1 MLSLAELR
9 RAVPLLETRLR
20 GHRVQ
25 AIAQPDATSVVLS
38 TYGGGSAER
47 TGAKHHLRLSCRP
60 GGARV
65 GLLER
70 PPAALPTPPAFSQY
84 LRAHV
89 MNAQIVAFRLIGD
102 DRQLA
107 MRLRAREGDF
117 EVLLAIFGRRSN
129 VLLLDAQ
136 GRVATAMRPLAETRP
151 ELALGEE
158 WASPASKPPSIGE
171 DRFADV
177 PDERFLYAIEEAY
190 ADAEDLGVIES
201 LRRDLERAL
210 RKEAKAQDR
219 KLAKIAQ
226 TLAEAEMAAGLER
239 EGELLKSAL
248 ARVTRGDTQ
257 VVVRDFA
264 TGEEVTIA
272 LDPTRSPADNLG
284 RIFKRYQKAVRSL
297 AKAGAQQE
305 EVRAARDEVASLEQ
319 ELLAA
324 VREADRTVRKRSRH
338 LRRGPRY
345 AACSR
350 STRAKGTAGPSRPGR
365 AKEGKLGKRIVP
377 QRLMPRRYETAGGLE
392 VWVGRSDEGND
403 FLTTRLAAGNDL
415 FFHLDGAPGSHVI
428 LRTEGRSDPP
438 SEATLDACELAV
450 HFSKAKN
457 ATRADVH
464 VVPIKNV
471 KKPKGAQARPRDGPR
486 RQDDPPAPH
495 TEATPAH
502 PRCPDRRRGLKEVLH
517 RSAERAQRATSDGR
531 ALPGPTTS

>member
-1 MLSLAELR
+1 VLSLAELR

-47 TGAKHHLRLSCRP
+47 KGAKHHLRLSCRP
-60 GGARV
+60 GCARV

-89 MNAQIVAFRLIGD
+89 LNAQIVALRLIGD

-136 GRVATAMRPLAETRP
+136 GRVAAAMRLLADTRP

-158 WASPASKPPSIGE
+158 WASPSSKPPTVGE
-171 DRFADV
+171 DRFAGV

-190 ADAEDLGVIES
+190 ADAEDRGEIDS
-201 LRRDLERAL
+201 LRRDLERSL

-219 KLAKIAQ
+219 KLAKIDQ
-226 TLAEAEMAAGLER
+226 TLAEAEKAAGLER
-239 EGELLKSAL
+239 EGELLKGAL
-248 ARVTRGDTQ
+248 ARVKRGDTQ
-257 VVVRDFA
+257 VVARDFA

-272 LDPTRSPADNLG
+272 LDPTRSPADNLD

-297 AKAGAQQE
+297 AKAGAQRE
-305 EVRAARDEVASLEQ
+305 EVRAARDEVAGLEEGLQ
-319 ELLAA
+319 AA
-324 VREADRTVRKRSRH
+324 VREAESD
-338 LRRGPRY
+338 GPRALEAFASRPAVRRLLKKY
-345 AACSR
+345 AAKETS
-350 STRAKGTAGPSRPGR
+350 GPSRPGR
-365 AKEGKLGKRIVP
+365 AKAGKLGKRDVP
-377 QRLMPRRYETAGGLE
+377 QRLMPRRYGTAGGLE

-471 KKPKGAQARPRDGPR
+471 KKPKGSK
-486 RQDDPPAPH
+486 
-495 TEATPAH
+495 
-502 PRCPDRRRGLKEVLH
+502 RGLVMVHGGKTIDL
-517 RSAERAQRATSDGR
+517 RRTQKRLQRILAARIEEGD
-531 ALPGPTTS
+531 

>member
-1 MLSLAELR
+1 VLSLEELR
-9 RAVPLLETRLR
+9 RAVPLLEARLR

-25 AIAQPDATSVVLS
+25 AIAQPDATSVVFT
-38 TYGGGSAER
+38 TYGGRSAEG
-47 TGAKHHLRLSCRP
+47 TGAKQRLRLSCRP
-60 GGARV
+60 GCARV

-70 PPAALPTPPAFSQY
+70 TPAALPTPPAFSQY

-89 MNAQIVAFRLIGD
+89 MNAEIAAFRLIGD

-136 GRVATAMRPLAETRP
+136 GRVAAAMRPLANTRP

-158 WASPASKPPSIGE
+158 WVSPSSKPPTVGE
-171 DRFADV
+171 NRFADV
-177 PDERFLYAIEEAY
+177 PDERVLYAIEEAY
-190 ADAEDLGVIES
+190 ADAEDRGEIES
-201 LRRDLERAL
+201 LRRDLERAF
-210 RKEAKAQDR
+210 RKEARAQDR

-226 TLAEAEMAAGLER
+226 SLAEAEKAVGLER
-239 EGELLKSAL
+239 EGELLKSVL
-248 ARVTRGDTQ
+248 ERVKRGDTQ
-257 VVVRDFA
+257 VVARDFA
-264 TGEEVTIA
+264 TGEEVSIE
-272 LDPTRSPADNLG
+272 LDPTRSPADNLQ

-297 AKAGAQQE
+297 AKAGAQRE
-305 EVRAARDEVASLEQ
+305 EVRAARDEVDTLED
-319 ELLAA
+319 ELRAA
-324 VREADRTVRKRSRH
+324 VREAESERPQALEAFASRPAI
-338 LRRGPRY
+338 RRLL
-345 AACSR
+345 
-350 STRAKGTAGPSRPGR
+350 AKYTPKETSGPSRPGR
-365 AKEGKLGKRIVP
+365 AKEGKLGKRVVP
-377 QRLMPRRYETAGGLE
+377 QRLMPRRYGTAGGLE

-450 HFSKAKN
+450 HFSKARN

-471 KKPKGAQARPRDGPR
+471 KKPKGGK
-486 RQDDPPAPH
+486 
-495 TEATPAH
+495 
-502 PRCPDRRRGLKEVLH
+502 RGLVMVHGGKTIHL
-517 RSAERAQRATSDGR
+517 RRMQTRLQRILAARIEEGD
-531 ALPGPTTS
+531 